1 VTYCHPHNLVAPDTA
16 GKKRN
21 YGIRVTL
28 PDGDTM
34 TKILGD
40 NWERL
45 LWYASEADRDAA
57 YTDMGTRH
65 GYSRNTDTP
74 TQVLEKITR

>member
-1 VTYCHPHNLVAPDTA
+1 MTYCHPHNLVAPDTA

-21 YGIRVTL
+21 HGIRVTL
-28 PDGDTM
+28 PDGDMM

-45 LWYASEADRDAA
+45 LWYPSEADRDAA